1 MELERLKKTRD
12 FLQLGE
18 LSDIFGVSKGTIH
31 RWIRQEKLPPMQ
43 MIAGLKG
50 YDPKFLRDFL
60 KIPSGGKS
68 GGKNQDTCEE
78 AY

>member
-1 MELERLKKTRD
+1 MELERLKKTRE
-12 FLQLGE
+12 FLQLRE

-43 MIAGLKG
+43 NLAGLKG

-60 KIPSGGKS
+60 KISSGGKS
-68 GGKNQDTCEE
+68 GGKNKDISEE
-78 AY
+78 PY